1 MIKYLNP
8 ISKFAI
14 DDNTTSQIIIQAY
27 DYYKDKSVNKQIG
40 QSKEYSQVFSCFVR
54 FFNSINSTKPIDD
67 EHFQN
72 TLKNEIL
79 KGKNESIK
87 ILNEKIKDILQIQ
100 SKRVLFSESEPIN
113 SLKNVPLKENNK
125 GSNISKIVNF
135 DFKIDVP
142 ISSHY
147 SNRLLTPEIY
157 FIFTLD
163 DGTILKTKVD
173 IRMFNE
179 FRKDLTLNIK
189 KILTNEGVNLLK

>member
-72 TLKNEIL
+72 ILKNEIL

-87 ILNEKIKDILQIQ
+87 ILNEKIKEIFQIQ

-113 SLKNVPLKENNK
+113 SFKNVPLKENNK

>member
-27 DYYKDKSVNKQIG
+27 DYYKDKNVNKQIG
-40 QSKEYSQVFSCFVR
+40 ESKEYSQVFSCFVR

-72 TLKNEIL
+72 SLKNEIL

-113 SLKNVPLKENNK
+113 SLKNVTLK
-125 GSNISKIVNF
+125 
-135 DFKIDVP
+135 
-142 ISSHY
+142 
-147 SNRLLTPEIY
+147 
-157 FIFTLD
+157 
-163 DGTILKTKVD
+163 
-173 IRMFNE
+173 
-179 FRKDLTLNIK
+179 
-189 KILTNEGVNLLK
+189 

>member
-1 MIKYLNP
+1 MLKYLNP
-8 ISKFAI
+8 ITRYSI
-14 DDNTTSQIIIQAY
+14 DDNTTTQIIEQAFY
-27 DYYKDKSVNKQIG
+27 YYKEKIINKQFS
-40 QSKEYSQVFSCFVR
+40 QSKEYSQVLSCFVR
-54 FFNSINSTKPIDD
+54 FFNSVSSTKPIDD

-72 TLKNEIL
+72 TLKNELL

-87 ILNEKIKDILQIQ
+87 ILNEKIKEILQIQ
-100 SKRVLFSESEPIN
+100 SKRVLFSEPEPVN

-125 GSNISKIVNF
+125 GSNICKIVNF
-135 DFKIDVP
+135 DFIIDVP

-147 SNRLLTPEIY
+147 SNRILTPEIY
-157 FIFTLD
+157 FIFTLE

-179 FRKDLTLNIK
+179 FRKDLTLNVK

>member
-1 MIKYLNP
+1 MKL
-8 ISKFAI
+8 
-14 DDNTTSQIIIQAY
+14 Q
-27 DYYKDKSVNKQIG
+27 
-40 QSKEYSQVFSCFVR
+40 
-54 FFNSINSTKPIDD
+54 
-67 EHFQN
+67 EHTLMAN

-87 ILNEKIKDILQIQ
+87 ILNEKIKEIFQIQ

-113 SLKNVPLKENNK
+113 SFKNVPLKENNK

-157 FIFTLD
+157 FIFTFD